1 MSHAFAPRLVRA
13 VGGILV
19 ASALLASAGA
29 RSGHAEQFVLVDYTI
44 SYTKAMA
51 DKDASH
57 FFVRDAT
64 GLNPARPRN
73 WMAPV
78 NFRNGTVHIRTE
90 VLEKPAG
97 GETTQWTLC
106 YMPNRPTGPGYGCTG
121 SGTYKEQGAVV
132 IRQESM
138 TSWWQNTGIV
148 WTEGIK
154 EMHFVIKDSDGAS
167 GHAHKRADAQK
178 FFPTKVRI
186 TMVQVS
192 AGAQF
197 DASQVPGWGAG
208 AADGGAGDGGTADAG
223 SATGGTGGNSG
234 AGGSTGSGGVSGGPA
249 GTGGNSA
256 GASGGSPGTGGGA
269 VTTPPGGGSGGAPAG
284 RGGSTGG
291 NSPGPSASGSDSGSA
306 GCSVGQLRAPASGT
320 AGLLLA
326 VGCLLALRRRRR
338 S

>member
-1 MSHAFAPRLVRA
+1 MSHGIALRLVRTL
-13 VGGILV
+13 GGTLL

-29 RSGHAEQFVLVDYTI
+29 RTGRAEQFVLVDYTI
-44 SYTKAMA
+44 DYTKAMA

-57 FFVRDAT
+57 FFVRNAT
-64 GLNPARPRN
+64 GLNPARPSN

-78 NFRNGTVHIRTE
+78 NYRNGTVHVRTE
-90 VLEKPAG
+90 VLQKPPG

-167 GHAHKRADAQK
+167 GHAHKRADAAK

-197 DASQVPGWGAG
+197 DASQVPGWGVGATDGG
-208 AADGGAGDGGTADAG
+208 AADGRATDASASDTGAGTGGTPG
-223 SATGGTGGNSG
+223 GGTGGS
-234 AGGSTGSGGVSGGPA
+234 SGSGGSSGGPA
-249 GTGGNSA
+249 G
-256 GASGGSPGTGGGA
+256 SGGSSANPGSGGA
-269 VTTPPGGGSGGAPAG
+269 GTPPGGGSGGSAAG
-284 RGGSTGG
+284 RGGSGGG
-291 NSPGPSASGSDSGSA
+291 NNPTAGGSDSSGSA
-306 GCSVGQLRAPASGT
+306 GCSLGPARAQASG
-320 AGLLLA
+320 AIGLLALA
-326 VGCLLALRRRRR
+326 LCLLGLRRRRR